1 VVDKEWCQTTLEF
14 DISVTFGAS
23 ALFVGKG
30 EGHLACK
37 NVCCLPHRLLQNHWK
52 RKAGLPG
59 KGS

>member
-1 VVDKEWCQTTLEF
+1 MPDHFGISV
-14 DISVTFGAS
+14 SVTFGAS